1 MSRIVLA
8 GTFDTKAEPL
18 ELLVEELRGLD
29 APPITIDTGV
39 FGGDHGC
46 DHPAEA
52 VAGAAGHALEELPP
66 LGRAGAVSA
75 MTRGAARILRQ
86 LVDGGEVGA
95 LVCMGGSNAAAAFS
109 VLASIVPIGIPKI
122 LMGTSVAGETRA
134 LVQGGDVTMLYPVL
148 DIEGDNRILRSMI
161 SRLAHVSAALLRA
174 GGAHPVSAPG
184 NSVALTMYGVTN
196 PCVAHCRELL
206 ADRGLEPLVFH
217 ANGTGG
223 RSFES
228 FVSQG
233 LVSSAIDVTISE
245 VTDELFGGL
254 WPAGS
259 DRLTAASRSGVP
271 QAMAPGAIDMICLG
285 PLAGLPERFRR
296 RPHLAHNDL
305 VTLVRT
311 TPEENHRL
319 GRTVAERLGTPGAAT
334 SVLVPMKGVSQLDVE
349 GGPFHNPGCV
359 EAFAEGVESGLQPGS
374 PVSLVRMDHHI
385 NDRAFAEALVAA
397 VDPAPARC
405 PTAG

>member
-1 MSRIVLA
+1 MSRAVVA
-8 GTFDTKAEPL
+8 GAFDTKAEPL
-18 ELLVEELRGLD
+18 ELLVEELRRLD
-29 APPITIDTGV
+29 VPPITIDTGV

-52 VAGAAGHALEELPP
+52 VAEAAGYSLEELPP

-86 LVDGGEVGA
+86 LVDAGEVGA
-95 LVCMGGSNAAAAFS
+95 LVCMGGSNAAAVFS
-109 VLASIVPIGIPKI
+109 VLAPIVPIGVPKI
-122 LMGTSVAGETRA
+122 LMATSVAGETRT
-134 LVQGGDVTMLYPVL
+134 LVSGGDVTMLYPIL

-161 SRLAHVSAALLRA
+161 GRLAHVSVALLRA
-174 GGAHPVSAPG
+174 GAELPVSAPG

-206 ADRGLEPLVFH
+206 AERGLEPLVFH

-233 LVSSAIDVTISE
+233 LVASAIDVTISE
-245 VTDELFGGL
+245 VADELFGGL

-259 DRLTAASRSGVP
+259 DRLTGASRSAVP
-271 QAMAPGAIDMICLG
+271 QAIAPGAIDMICLG
-285 PLAGLPERFRR
+285 PMADLPERFRNR
-296 RPHLAHNDL
+296 SHMAHNDL

-319 GRTVAERLGTPGAAT
+319 GRTLAERLGTPVAAT

-349 GGPFHNPGCV
+349 GGPFHDPGSV
-359 EAFAEGVESGLQPGS
+359 EAFAEGVASGLPPHS

-385 NDRAFAEALVAA
+385 NDREFAEALVAA
-397 VDPAPARC
+397 VVPVPAR
-405 PTAG
+405 

>member
-1 MSRIVLA
+1 MSRVVVA
-8 GTFDTKAEPL
+8 GAFDTKAEPL
-18 ELLVEELRGLD
+18 ELLAEELRSLD

-52 VAGAAGHALEELPP
+52 VAEAAGYSLEELPP

-95 LVCMGGSNAAAAFS
+95 LVCMGGSNAAAVFS
-109 VLASIVPIGIPKI
+109 VLAPIVPIGVPKI
-122 LMGTSVAGETRA
+122 LMATSVAGETRA
-134 LVQGGDVTMLYPVL
+134 LVNGGDVTMLYPIL
-148 DIEGDNRILRSMI
+148 DIEGDNRILRTMI
-161 SRLAHVSAALLRA
+161 GRLAHVSAALLRA
-174 GGAHPVSAPG
+174 GGALPLSVPG
-184 NSVALTMYGVTN
+184 TAVALTMYGVTN

-233 LVSSAIDVTISE
+233 LVASAIDVTISE
-245 VTDELFGGL
+245 VADELFGGL

-259 DRLTAASRSGVP
+259 DRLTGASLSAVP
-271 QAMAPGAIDMICLG
+271 QVIAPGAIDMICLG
-285 PLAGLPERFRR
+285 PMADLPERFRN
-296 RPHLAHNDL
+296 RPHVAHNDL

-311 TPEENHRL
+311 TPEENYRL
-319 GRTVAERLGTPGAAT
+319 GRTVAERLGSPGAAT
-334 SVLVPMKGVSQLDVE
+334 SVLVPMWGVSQLDVE
-349 GGPFHNPGCV
+349 GGPFHDPGSV
-359 EAFAEGVESGLQPGS
+359 EAFADGVGSALPPHS
-374 PVSLVRMDHHI
+374 PVSLVRMDLHI
-385 NDRAFAEALVAA
+385 NDREFAEALVAA
-397 VDPAPARC
+397 VDPAPVQC
-405 PTAG
+405 PDPG